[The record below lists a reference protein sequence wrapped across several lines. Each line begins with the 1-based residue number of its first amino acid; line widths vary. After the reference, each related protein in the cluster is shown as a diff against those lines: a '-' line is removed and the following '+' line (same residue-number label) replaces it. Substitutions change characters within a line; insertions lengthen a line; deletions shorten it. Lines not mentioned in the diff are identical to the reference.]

1 MGSTRSENQMD
12 HITLFITFY
21 FIVSGALCILVF
33 ITNGLI
39 VGVNVTDWM
48 KGRSLMPS
56 DEILAS
62 LGLSNLCFCTSLI
75 LDYFISLTWKEFF
88 RKFYMVQK
96 ITFTLDIAASFLSFW
111 FTAWLSVFYCMKIV
125 NIKQSFLLRVKL
137 QFSSLVRWFLLGS
150 VLASCG
156 ATFLVTLTFKTVSQ
170 ASDNLNNQTFL
181 SLPSDFNFTN
191 DYKKQK
197 LILVHMTMPYKL
209 LPIILGCSVPL
220 VIVIAS
226 SVPILNTLFRHAKNL
241 EQNATIFHNPRL
253 EVHLNAAKSVLSL
266 LISYTALFVCEIII
280 RTEIFPNWTYQYF
293 LCLIFQLATLV
304 AQGFILVAS
313 NPKLKQSAV
322 QIISCV
328 QQ

>member
-1 MGSTRSENQMD
+1 MSEDQMN
-12 HITLFITFY
+12 HLPLSAIFY
-21 FIVSGALCILVF
+21 LIVSGTLCILVF

-56 DEILAS
+56 DEILVS
-62 LGLSNLCFCTSLI
+62 LGMSNLCFSTSLI
-75 LDYFISLTWKEFF
+75 LDYFISLIWKEFY

-96 ITFTLDIAASFLSFW
+96 ITFILDIAASFLSFW

-125 NIKQSFLLRVKL
+125 NFKQSFLLRVKL

-150 VLASCG
+150 VLASSG
-156 ATFLVTLTFKTVSQ
+156 ATLLVTWTFTTVFQ
-170 ASDNLNNQTFL
+170 ASDNLSNQTFL
-181 SLPSDFNFTN
+181 SLPSDFNFTD

-197 LILVHMTMPYKL
+197 MILVHMTMPYKVL
-209 LPIILGCSVPL
+209 LVILGCSVPL
-220 VIVIAS
+220 VMVIAS
-226 SVPILNTLFRHAKNL
+226 SVPVLNSLFRHARNL
-241 EQNATIFHNPRL
+241 EHNATIFHNPRL

-266 LISYTALFVCEIII
+266 LVCYTSLFVCEIII
-280 RTEIFPNWTYQYF
+280 RMETFPNWTYQYF

-304 AQGFILVAS
+304 AQGLILVAS
-313 NPKLKQSAV
+313 NPKLKQSAA